1 MEPIKIDFSKFEI
14 ETPLLKASAQYNEG
28 EEVDSFT
35 QTLEK
40 AMDNLKDT
48 HKESSKLMQDYASGK
63 KDIDISEVMLA
74 MEKTSMT
81 TELAMQIRNKLVEGY
96 QEIVKMQI

>member
-1 MEPIKIDFSKFEI
+1 MEPIKLDLQRLEI
-14 ETPLLKASAQYNEG
+14 ETPLLKASAQFNEG

-35 QTLEK
+35 ETLDK

-48 HKESSKLMQDYASGK
+48 HKQSEKLMQDYASGK
-63 KDIDISEVMLA
+63 EVDISEVMLA